1 MEQKF
6 HRGLYTKQEIID
18 VITDCSKKMDT
29 FYKNNIFVK
38 RKSKTKKTNP
48 TDKTEYCC
56 EVISEW
62 LLSKLDL
69 FNNIK
74 QLHRDSDYDCS
85 EKSRKSSTEASSGRP
100 EEKIAKEL
108 LESSQ
113 NGSKEYG
120 ILGKFIKHQLP
131 MFDYNQPDCDDSAGK
146 IDLVSYNETENKVY
160 LIELKQITNKIDGLL
175 SAALEIYTYF
185 KQLDKT
191 AFINSFKKNYPTMSK
206 NTNFV
211 PVVLVQKDS
220 RQHHEHNESEFPQL
234 HKLLKKLGIQF
245 FVFDGK
251 NGNYT
256 IESED

>member
-1 MEQKF
+1 
-6 HRGLYTKQEIID
+6 
-18 VITDCSKKMDT
+18 
-29 FYKNNIFVK
+29 
-38 RKSKTKKTNP
+38 
-48 TDKTEYCC
+48 
-56 EVISEW
+56 
-62 LLSKLDL
+62 
-69 FNNIK
+69 
-74 QLHRDSDYDCS
+74 
-85 EKSRKSSTEASSGRP
+85 
-100 EEKIAKEL
+100 
-108 LESSQ
+108 
-113 NGSKEYG
+113 
-120 ILGKFIKHQLP
+120 